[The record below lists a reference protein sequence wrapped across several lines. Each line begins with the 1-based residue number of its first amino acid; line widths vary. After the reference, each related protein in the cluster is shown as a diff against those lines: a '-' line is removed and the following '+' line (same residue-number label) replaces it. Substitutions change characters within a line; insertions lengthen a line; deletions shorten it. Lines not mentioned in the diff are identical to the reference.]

1 MYLHFQATIIPESTP
16 VMKLQFQ
23 YLDSCGPYAF
33 YNMSESAYD
42 QVKPWKN
49 AIRNDFTRIE
59 QILTVHLKYVK
70 LTPGSDV
77 GGIRLSIYDNN
88 STVLHKSQKS
98 SDKKQWPFK
107 PLSLVPAKHEFSLF
121 RADRVFTS
129 WKQVVGKTYSKSVPF
144 INPDNDNHE
153 NIGLLDY
160 FAPRW
165 VLNVFVPRGIQHLL
179 SWENI
184 YTLFGRSDYKV
195 EDRNIKTM
203 DMFESHIN
211 THGLDVTSVST
222 GFIVFNGELEYD
234 ELRNTNMLVE
244 LDLSDVY
251 ITEGYIK
258 FEYVLSGVRWW
269 VYWWPGISAIIG
281 VFMLWGVSVVG
292 FVGVTWAGFV
302 LWTMIKVLL
311 STEKKVDKH

>member
-1 MYLHFQATIIPESTP
+1 
-16 VMKLQFQ
+16 
-23 YLDSCGPYAF
+23 
-33 YNMSESAYD
+33 
-42 QVKPWKN
+42 
-49 AIRNDFTRIE
+49 
-59 QILTVHLKYVK
+59 
-70 LTPGSDV
+70 
-77 GGIRLSIYDNN
+77 
-88 STVLHKSQKS
+88 
-98 SDKKQWPFK
+98 
-107 PLSLVPAKHEFSLF
+107 
-121 RADRVFTS
+121 
-129 WKQVVGKTYSKSVPF
+129 
-144 INPDNDNHE
+144 
-153 NIGLLDY
+153 
-160 FAPRW
+160 
-165 VLNVFVPRGIQHLL
+165 
-179 SWENI
+179 
-184 YTLFGRSDYKV
+184 
-195 EDRNIKTM
+195 M